1 MLNPFSV
8 KYLMG
13 ELASGKGSGL
23 TCFLCI
29 DIDFTNVAPDV
40 ASADHRQPVDASEVR
55 IRKEL
60 KVY

>member
-29 DIDFTNVAPDV
+29 DIDFTNAAPDIRPQTIV
-40 ASADHRQPVDASEVR
+40 NQSMLVKSE
-55 IRKEL
+55 
-60 KVY
+60 

>member
-29 DIDFTNVAPDV
+29 DIDFTNVAPDMARPQTIV
-40 ASADHRQPVDASEVR
+40 NQSMLVKSE
-55 IRKEL
+55 
-60 KVY
+60 